1 MAKKARSREELEDE
15 VSVLLAALIR
25 RIAEAI
31 KELDVS
37 KQADVRLPE
46 ISGALRVAID
56 GVKVVP
62 RRAAPKVAATEAAA
76 VESPAGPQRKLS
88 LYRPTEKLRG
98 A

>member
-1 MAKKARSREELEDE
+1 MGKKARSREELEDE

-56 GVKVVP
+56 GIKVVP
-62 RRAAPKVAATEAAA
+62 RATPKVAATDASA
-76 VESPAGPQRKLS
+76 VESPAGPQRKLG

>member
-1 MAKKARSREELEDE
+1 MGKKTRSREELEDE
-15 VSVLLAALIR
+15 ASVLLGALIR
-25 RIAEAI
+25 KIAEAI
-31 KELDVS
+31 KDLDVS

-56 GVKVVP
+56 GLKVVP
-62 RRAAPKVAATEAAA
+62 RRASPKVVAAEAAA
-76 VESPAGPQRKLS
+76 VESPAGPQRKLG